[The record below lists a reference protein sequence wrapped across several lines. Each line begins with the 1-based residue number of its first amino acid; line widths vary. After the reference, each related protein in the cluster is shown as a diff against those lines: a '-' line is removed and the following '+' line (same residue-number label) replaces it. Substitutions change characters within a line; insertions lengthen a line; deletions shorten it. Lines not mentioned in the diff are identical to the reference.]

1 MSAFVIS
8 NLRFILYISILFVL
22 SCQDP
27 KHGNGSL
34 TEESPIDLGQTEQ
47 IEIPEVDG
55 NRGTWQKPDK
65 VLEMLGDL
73 KEKTI
78 ADIGAGIGY
87 FSIKL
92 LVKAEKVIAID
103 IDPEMIQILNGIKGL
118 NNKFEDRLD
127 VRLATPTDPQ
137 LKPKEVDIILIVNT
151 ISYIQPRVE
160 YLKNLKDKLKEGGSI
175 VIVDFKTKKFP
186 DYIKEAPEY
195 ADRVYLHVVEEQ
207 LEEAG
212 YKISNSDDTSLEFQY
227 MVVASPEE

>member
-1 MSAFVIS
+1 V
-8 NLRFILYISILFVL
+8 RFILYISILFIL

-34 TEESPIDLGQTEQ
+34 IEQTPVDTPQSEQ
-47 IEIPEVDG
+47 IDIPEVDH

-65 VLEMLGDL
+65 VLKMLGDL
-73 KEKTI
+73 KTKTI

-127 VRLATPTDPQ
+127 VRLATPSDPQ
-137 LKPKEVDIILIVNT
+137 LQENEVDIILIVNT
-151 ISYIQPRVE
+151 ISYIQPRVD
-160 YLKNLKDKLKEGGSI
+160 YLKNLKNKLKEGGSI

-186 DYIKEAPEY
+186 DYITEAPEY
-195 ADRVYLHVVEEQ
+195 SDRVYLHVIEEQ

-212 YKISNSDDTSLEFQY
+212 FDIYNSDDTSLEFQY
-227 MVVASPEE
+227 MVVATPSK